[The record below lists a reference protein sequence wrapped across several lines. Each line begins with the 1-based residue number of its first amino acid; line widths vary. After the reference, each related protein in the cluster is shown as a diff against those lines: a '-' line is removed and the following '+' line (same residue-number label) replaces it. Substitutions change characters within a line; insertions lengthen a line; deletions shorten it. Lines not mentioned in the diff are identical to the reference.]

1 MSIIRTDWT
10 IEEISQ
16 IFHRPL
22 LELVAEA
29 ASIHRQFHSYREME
43 LSTLISIKTGGCP
56 EDCAYCAQSARYQ
69 TYVDEPREM
78 NRDEIIARAAELK
91 AKGVPRVCLS
101 AAWRQLPPNRFD
113 EILEIIGTL
122 KSMGMK
128 VCLTMGRLS
137 ADQAKQLAEAGITA
151 YNHNID
157 TSERFYPKIISTRT
171 FRSRL
176 DTIHRLIDAGVP
188 HCCGG
193 IIGLGENDEDRIS
206 MIHTLATLPKH
217 PFTVP
222 INALM
227 PIDGTPLANNKPVS
241 SWELVRIIATTRIV
255 MPATHIELAAGRIQL
270 NDEAQ
275 ALCFLAGANAI
286 FVGDKLLTA
295 PNPNESHDIQLLN
308 ILGANPAKSPAKAE
322 SSMTN

>member
-1 MSIIRTDWT
+1 MSVIRNDWSL
-10 IEEISQ
+10 EEISQ
-16 IFHRPL
+16 IYNKPL

-29 ASIHRQFHSYREME
+29 ATFHRQYHDYRQME

-69 TYVDEPREM
+69 TYVDEPQEM
-78 NRDEIIARAAELK
+78 SKEEIIARAAELK

-113 EILEIIGTL
+113 EILEIIGIL
-122 KSMGMK
+122 KSMGLK

-137 ADQAKQLAEAGITA
+137 ADQARQLAEAGITA

-157 TSERFYPKIISTRT
+157 TSERYYSKIITTRT
-171 FRSRL
+171 FKSRL
-176 DTIHRLIDAGVP
+176 ETIHRLIEAGVP

-193 IIGLGENDEDRIS
+193 IIGLGESEEDRIS
-206 MIHTLATLPKH
+206 MLHTLATLPKH

-227 PIDGTPLANNKPVS
+227 PIEGTPLANNKPVS
-241 SWELVRIIATTRIV
+241 SWEIIRIIATTRIV

-286 FVGDKLLTA
+286 FVGEKLLTA
-295 PNPNESHDIQLLN
+295 PNPNESRDMQLLN
-308 ILGANPAKSPAKAE
+308 ILGVSPSKHE
-322 SSMTN
+322 DKVPTKIC

>member
-1 MSIIRTDWT
+1 MSTIRNDWT
-10 IEEISQ
+10 FDEIQ
-16 IFHRPL
+16 EIFHRPL
-22 LELVAEA
+22 LDLVAEA
-29 ASIHRQFHSYREME
+29 ATVHRQYHNYREME

-69 TYVDEPREM
+69 TYVDEPQEMSREQ
-78 NRDEIIARAAELK
+78 IIARAAELK

-113 EILEIIGTL
+113 EILEIIGIL

-128 VCLTMGRLS
+128 VCLTMGRLT
-137 ADQAKQLAEAGITA
+137 ADQAKQLAKAGITA

-157 TSERFYPKIISTRT
+157 TSERFYSKIITTRT

-188 HCCGG
+188 HCSGG
-193 IIGLGENDEDRIS
+193 IIGLGESDEDRIS
-206 MIHTLATLPKH
+206 MLHTLATLPKH
-217 PFTVP
+217 PYTVP

-227 PIDGTPLANNKPVS
+227 PIEGTPLANNKPVT
-241 SWELVRIIATTRIV
+241 SWELIRVIATTRIV

-270 NDEAQ
+270 SDEAQ

-286 FVGDKLLTA
+286 FVGDRLLTA
-295 PNPNESHDIQLLN
+295 PNPNESQDMQLLN
-308 ILGANPAKSPAKAE
+308 ILGAGPVKSPMKEQPVA
-322 SSMTN
+322 NN